1 MVDLHAQ
8 VGGVPVYLLG
18 GALGV
23 GLIGYSYVRAH
34 NKAATNAVPIT
45 VGDTTGYPVLGP
57 GQTTVAPLAI
67 TSTVVPYQSNTMWTT
82 KVFTALVAQGTS
94 PILLQQALEHYL
106 NGTQLSP
113 AEGAII
119 AKALLLFGLP
129 PEGVTNTPSVA
140 PLPPNPPN
148 VPPPTPPP
156 PPPPAPPPPP
166 PPPPTQPAPVS
177 VRTYTVVR
185 GDTLSAIA
193 LRFYGT
199 TGPFYWLKI
208 ANANGI
214 ANPNLIYPGNV
225 LKIPA

>member
-1 MVDLHAQ
+1 MVDLKGDI
-8 VGGVPVYLLG
+8 GGVPIYVIGGGLG
-18 GALGV
+18 LALV
-23 GLIGYSYVRAH
+23 GYSYVRAH

-45 VGDTTGYPVLGP
+45 AGDATGYPILGP
-57 GQTTVAPLAI
+57 GQVSTAPA
-67 TSTVVPYQSNTMWTT
+67 TGTANVVVPYQSNTMWST
-82 KVFTALVAQGTS
+82 KVFTALVGQGTS

-106 NGTQLSP
+106 NGTQLTIP
-113 AEGAII
+113 EGAII

-129 PEGVTNTPSVA
+129 PEGVTNTPSVVD
-140 PLPPNPPN
+140 PIPPRP
-148 VPPPTPPP
+148 PPPTQPPV
-156 PPPPAPPPPP
+156 APPPPP
-166 PPPPTQPAPVS
+166 PPPPPPVQPAPVPT
-177 VRTYTVVR
+177 RTYTVVS